1 MRDRTPEPRDHARWP
16 SHDLVAAVADPTR
29 KRPRSVDAFENQGL
43 LPAQRGQVARGPAA
57 AGQLAR
63 GGGRRPRGVHAV
75 AQAAKGARYPW
86 GRSLSPEVSNPL
98 GTPPPSAAPLD
109 PPRWAGLGLG
119 GGGNPSPAPSGSR
132 RGGYRPVGPG
142 VPLADGLNT
151 RIHTVSIS
159 INRVIIPYLYL
170 SNISKRYMNHR
181 LRHGEPLAPFRRN
194 EVCCGRDR
202 APVGHR
208 EGPRALGVLMPARGG
223 GSLFCTY

>member
-1 MRDRTPEPRDHARWP
+1 MIGHPSRATTPAGHHMISLQQWPIQLANGPGPWTPLKTKASCPRSADKWP
-16 SHDLVAAVADPTR
+16 AA
-29 KRPRSVDAFENQGL
+29 RPRPGSWRA
-43 LPAQRGQVARGPAA
+43 
-57 AGQLAR
+57 
-63 GGGRRPRGVHAV
+63 GGGDGPGACTLSHRRPRGRDIRGG
-75 AQAAKGARYPW
+75 GASHP
-86 GRSLSPEVSNPL
+86 RSQTQSEP
-98 GTPPPSAAPLD
+98 PPPSAAPLD
-109 PPRWAGLGLG
+109 SPRWAGLGLG